1 MTEVLW
7 KTGLLLS
14 ESSFA
19 SLEYKDSEE
28 AADEEMIKKGL
39 EQLFTDIRESWK
51 ELPKVLIRAA
61 MAKCLSI
68 LPITFKS
75 SDEAEKYIKNSL
87 ECCSDEVEKDGCI
100 RMIRSIMEQV

>member
-14 ESSFA
+14 GSSFA
-19 SLEYKDSEE
+19 SLEYKDLEE
-28 AADEEMIKKGL
+28 TADEEMIRKGL
-39 EQLFTDIRESWK
+39 EQLFADIRESWK
-51 ELPKVLIRAA
+51 ELPKVLTRAA

-75 SDEAEKYIKNSL
+75 SDEA
-87 ECCSDEVEKDGCI
+87 
-100 RMIRSIMEQV
+100 

>member
-1 MTEVLW
+1 MLT
-7 KTGLLLS
+7 
-14 ESSFA
+14 
-19 SLEYKDSEE
+19 
-28 AADEEMIKKGL
+28 
-39 EQLFTDIRESWK
+39 
-51 ELPKVLIRAA
+51 RAA
-61 MAKCLSI
+61 MTKCLSI